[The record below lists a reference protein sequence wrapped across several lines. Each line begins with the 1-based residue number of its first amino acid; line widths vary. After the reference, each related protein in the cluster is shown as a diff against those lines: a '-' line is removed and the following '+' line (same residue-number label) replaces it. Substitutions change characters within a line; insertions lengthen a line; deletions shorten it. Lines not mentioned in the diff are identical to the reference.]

1 MMLRRGTRALWL
13 TLATLVL
20 CGAQLRAQAD
30 PRAATDSSF
39 AGLVQRLSESGGYF
53 DSDNIITNELSYLH
67 VASQLEKA
75 HVHGGAY
82 MGVGPDQNFSY
93 IALIKPQIAFIVD
106 IRRDNLLEHLLFK
119 SYFMMARNRLEY
131 LCLLLGKPAPADVEK
146 WTGRPMAEVMAYI
159 TNATVDSAAVIASRN
174 ASNERITQFHVPL
187 DAHDREVI
195 DGYRAEFVSEGLDTR
210 YSSLGRNNRY
220 DYPSFGGLMVATDRA
235 GREIS
240 YLADETAFQY
250 VRGMQLANRIIP
262 VSGNVAGYRAMKALT
277 QYVTE
282 HHLNV
287 SAFYLSNVEQYLMGR
302 DGGFDSYAHNVSQLP
317 HDSTSV
323 IIRSYFGGRFGI
335 SQHPLYV
342 PFRGNL
348 STSLVERMDSFNQAY
363 AAGEIKSYLALVSSR
378 YITP

>member
-1 MMLRRGTRALWL
+1 
-13 TLATLVL
+13 
-20 CGAQLRAQAD
+20 
-30 PRAATDSSF
+30 
-39 AGLVQRLSESGGYF
+39 
-53 DSDNIITNELSYLH
+53 H
-67 VASQLEKA
+67 VASQLEKV

-131 LCLLLGKPAPADVEK
+131 LCLLLGKPAPADVEQ
-146 WTGRPMAEVMAYI
+146 WTGRPMSEVLAYI
-159 TNATVDSAAVIASRN
+159 TNAPVDSAAVVASRN

-235 GREIS
+235 GREIG
-240 YLADETAFQY
+240 YLADESAFQY

-335 SQHPLYV
+335 NRHPLYV